1 MSVAVMTDTNSNIS
15 VEEGKRLGITV
26 IPMPMT
32 VNGKS
37 YLEGVDITHEELYR
51 AMRDKKEVSTSM
63 PSPQVLT
70 EEWKRLLKDYD
81 EVVYLPMSSGLS
93 NSCETAK
100 SFAAQIKGVHVVDN
114 HRISF
119 SLRESVLDAKFLADG
134 GADGAEIK
142 RKLEETAYDASIYIT
157 VNSLYYLKKSGRVTA
172 SASLIATALNIKP
185 VLTIQGGKLD
195 AYAKVRGMKKS
206 KLVMI
211 EALRKDVEKR
221 FSSVPEERLRFAA
234 GGTLETEEEQNE
246 WLAQVSQA
254 FPKAQVY
261 YVPMPCNI
269 VAHLGIGSVG
279 TGVSVALER

>member
-15 VEEGKRLGITV
+15 VEEGKKLGITV
-26 IPMPMT
+26 IPMPIT

-37 YLEGVDITHEELYR
+37 YLEGVDITHEELYC
-51 AMRDKKEVSTSM
+51 AMRDRKEVSTSM

-70 EEWKRLLKDYD
+70 EEWKKLLKNYD
-81 EVVYLPMSSGLS
+81 EVVYIPMSSGLS

-100 SFAAQIKGVHVVDN
+100 SFAAEIKGVHVVDN

-119 SLRESVLDAKFLADG
+119 SLRESVLDAEFLANG
-134 GADGAEIK
+134 GVGGAEIK
-142 RKLEETAYDASIYIT
+142 RRLEESAYDASIYIT
-157 VNSLYYLKKSGRVTA
+157 VNSLYYLKRSGRVTA

-195 AYAKVRGMKKS
+195 AYAKVHGIKKS

-211 EALRKDVEKR
+211 DAIRKDVENR
-221 FSSVPEERLRFAA
+221 FSSVPEKKLRFAA
-234 GGTLETEEEQNE
+234 GGTLETAEEQDD
-246 WLAQVSQA
+246 WLAQVNQA
-254 FPKAQVY
+254 FPEAQAY
-261 YVPMPCNI
+261 YVPLSCSI
-269 VAHLGIGSVG
+269 ACHVGVGSVG